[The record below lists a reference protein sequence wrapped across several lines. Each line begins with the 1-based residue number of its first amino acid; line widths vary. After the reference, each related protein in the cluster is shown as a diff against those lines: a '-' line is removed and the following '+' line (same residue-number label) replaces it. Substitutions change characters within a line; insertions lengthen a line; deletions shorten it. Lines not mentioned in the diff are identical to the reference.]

1 MSSYTLK
8 LADLG
13 HPLNDLFR
21 LRALGLKLP
30 AAAGACKALIHGAGA
45 EALEQAGG
53 TVEASQGRRD
63 EKTAAARKEGE
74 VYIGCSVADLAR
86 PRPTPLALRR
96 SSSSSVFDTKPAAE
110 DIASTA
116 RHQRPTPSALR
127 PAANRHYCV
136 GTFERSFSMSNTEK
150 YKLQSLVNEL
160 VKISMSNLAR
170 LHSQECNM

>member
-1 MSSYTLK
+1 
-8 LADLG
+8 
-13 HPLNDLFR
+13 
-21 LRALGLKLP
+21 
-30 AAAGACKALIHGAGA
+30 
-45 EALEQAGG
+45 
-53 TVEASQGRRD
+53 VEASQGRRD

-150 YKLQSLVNEL
+150 CKLQSLVNEA
-160 VKISMSNLAR
+160 VSNKGRYIVLYAKFRGYRAPLCVQQETLKGALKFRVR
-170 LHSQECNM
+170 LRDAKSEDSLFVRYLHHDVLQSTC